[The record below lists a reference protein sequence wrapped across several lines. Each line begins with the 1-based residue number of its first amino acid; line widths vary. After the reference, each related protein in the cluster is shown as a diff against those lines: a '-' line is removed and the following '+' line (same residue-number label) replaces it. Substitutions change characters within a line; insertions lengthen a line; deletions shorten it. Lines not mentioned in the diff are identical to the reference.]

1 MVMVLVMVMVLSLC
15 VYLRLK
21 SIVLQR
27 KYVATTRGYHNNNMY
42 HLFNLCPFW
51 KASKQIGDLETVE
64 KEVVV
69 GGRNS
74 YVLRCQAHPLTMNLV
89 LQHSVNCCI

>member
-1 MVMVLVMVMVLSLC
+1 MNNMLFLYVLRGWGGGGGDGYGTLFVC
-15 VYLRLK
+15 IFELK

-51 KASKQIGDLETVE
+51 KASKQIGDLETV
-64 KEVVV
+64 
-69 GGRNS
+69 
-74 YVLRCQAHPLTMNLV
+74 
-89 LQHSVNCCI
+89 